1 MRPRTRSE
9 LLSFCDTFVSFFGKL
24 LSFGLLP
31 WPIQRR
37 VIWMRGLLAL
47 TWLENQ
53 NLLTS
58 MKRLRDTFRAFR
70 LYSRNFDYAMFQIS
84 CVVYVKFSLHSRH
97 FYIGS
102 TSQGIFG
109 REQTR
114 KRKYTQLCQGTTAF
128 FEPALKYWH
137 ATNSFHQFVIVPVLH
152 TTAAE
157 LLTEETTLQYTLR
170 PSLNHP
176 WINPILRK
184 LRVGK
189 PFQPAVCST
198 FRIFSGR
205 RQHRRLSKYLRMK
218 QPHCISQWFCNTRA
232 TFNTL
237 FQLGHEGY
245 QKFAAAR
252 VIRSSSVDI
261 EYLYLLFRMT
271 KFMPEPARTRAQSA
285 VASALRFRGGDA
297 PPQNTPLRVLAL
309 TDTML
314 ANMKKWLQNF
324 ILRHEFLFPPCH
336 KPKRPIVA
344 AKGAML
350 SQRVFNFRKHL
361 RTWMPDDS
369 PSCTCGTTTGSHMVK
384 FASELFPGVPA
395 LHAQLQ
401 DNFLPDFAVFLERN
415 TAEFEK
421 WSRKWKLPTHLMTYW
436 QHFLVQEWQLLES
449 NSKNTVWTTSSLKP
463 VRTLHQRWVF
473 APADHHPNQAVAMCP
488 CHWHQLLRRTFEDRT
503 VFSPSIVG
511 PVTIIQRIQSTLPRH
526 LRRRY
531 AWGFNWQAQLP
542 AAYVLAKPSRHFQKA
557 RPIVNFSKA
566 WPSRIGQALSIVLKM
581 MCTTVFPTLAPDLNI
596 RDVLHDV
603 RRIFA
608 SYQDEPL
615 TLQQLDI
622 AGFYNQVE
630 HGRIIQALE
639 FIVHRYCF
647 LQQVSPDS
655 EIQASMR
662 QHERIQRT
670 FRGRYR
676 AAGTNYKSVRIEDVV
691 PLCKFLL
698 THSFLTVGYQAYR
711 QIQGASMGSQW
722 APVMCAAVAL
732 VREWAFHQSLPRNVS
747 LPFVIYRYVDN
758 CIFIGAESQFT
769 HSWSLL
775 RTWPS
780 FYSAPIE
787 LERVQT
793 DEALGFRMCCQ
804 QRAITYIQPVARALR
819 SPASSGPS
827 QHVLTGFTAR
837 ARIILRST
845 WPRSLICPQFQDL
858 ISVHLR
864 MGFPLQLLLQE
875 LRMLVDSDN
884 RVSNLRHRWQ
894 DFATQTWSLLV

>member
-1 MRPRTRSE
+1 METSNT
-9 LLSFCDTFVSFFGKL
+9 LDD
-24 LSFGLLP
+24 
-31 WPIQRR
+31 
-37 VIWMRGLLAL
+37 LLAAL
-47 TWLENQ
+47 PCARMAAPGKQQQKHSMDHFVAKTRADIAPTMGFCVTPTRPWLCAHVIGTNYCEEPLKTELCLAPP
-53 NLLTS
+53 LLARS
-58 MKRLRDTFRAFR
+58 P
-70 LYSRNFDYAMFQIS
+70 
-84 CVVYVKFSLHSRH
+84 LHSA
-97 FYIGS
+97 S
-102 TSQGIFG
+102 S
-109 REQTR
+109 
-114 KRKYTQLCQGTTAF
+114 
-128 FEPALKYWH
+128 
-137 ATNSFHQFVIVPVLH
+137 
-152 TTAAE
+152 
-157 LLTEETTLQYTLR
+157 R
-170 PSLNHP
+170 PS
-176 WINPILRK
+176 
-184 LRVGK
+184 
-189 PFQPAVCST
+189 
-198 FRIFSGR
+198 
-205 RQHRRLSKYLRMK
+205 
-218 QPHCISQWFCNTRA
+218 
-232 TFNTL
+232 
-237 FQLGHEGY
+237 
-245 QKFAAAR
+245 
-252 VIRSSSVDI
+252 
-261 EYLYLLFRMT
+261 
-271 KFMPEPARTRAQSA
+271 
-285 VASALRFRGGDA
+285 
-297 PPQNTPLRVLAL
+297 
-309 TDTML
+309 
-314 ANMKKWLQNF
+314 
-324 ILRHEFLFPPCH
+324 
-336 KPKRPIVA
+336 
-344 AKGAML
+344 
-350 SQRVFNFRKHL
+350 
-361 RTWMPDDS
+361 
-369 PSCTCGTTTGSHMVK
+369 
-384 FASELFPGVPA
+384 
-395 LHAQLQ
+395 Q
-401 DNFLPDFAVFLERN
+401 D
-415 TAEFEK
+415 
-421 WSRKWKLPTHLMTYW
+421 
-436 QHFLVQEWQLLES
+436 
-449 NSKNTVWTTSSLKP
+449 
-463 VRTLHQRWVF
+463 
-473 APADHHPNQAVAMCP
+473 
-488 CHWHQLLRRTFEDRT
+488 
-503 VFSPSIVG
+503 
-511 PVTIIQRIQSTLPRH
+511 
-526 LRRRY
+526 RY

-596 RDVLHDV
+596 RDVLRDV

-662 QHERIQRT
+662 QHERTQRT

-884 RVSNLRHRWQ
+884 RVARFCNSDMVSPCLNSLEDKCEFPSFNVLAPVLEAASTPDEAPNNLEAALRKYVRNPRPP
-894 DFATQTWSLLV
+894 TVCSL